1 MSLRRVAEV
10 LRRSARRDDLQRLAA
25 MVTAVVALGNMD
37 MHTKNIGLLH
47 SADGRVSLAPAY
59 DFIPQ
64 AHMPNDGRLALAVNG
79 KYRLAEITAEDLL
92 AEFASWQQR
101 RPEPTVT
108 ATLRGSR
115 LLWDQSSP

>member
-1 MSLRRVAEV
+1 M
-10 LRRSARRDDLQRLAA
+10 
-25 MVTAVVALGNMD
+25 
-37 MHTKNIGLLH
+37 
-47 SADGRVSLAPAY
+47 ADWRWP
-59 DFIPQ
+59 
-64 AHMPNDGRLALAVNG
+64 VNG